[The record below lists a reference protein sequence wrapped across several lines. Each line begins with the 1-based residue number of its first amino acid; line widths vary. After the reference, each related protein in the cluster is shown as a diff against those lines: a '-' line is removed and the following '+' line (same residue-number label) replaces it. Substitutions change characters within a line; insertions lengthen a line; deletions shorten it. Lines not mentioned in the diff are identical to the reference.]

1 MQERDQITLGSFDIL
16 QIFDWKCTFTE
27 IRVALHKVVA
37 FLVGASEG
45 GLTIVFI
52 NLHYVSLHCA
62 AVIDN
67 FHVVLPKHSK
77 LSNRIPL

>member
-1 MQERDQITLGSFDIL
+1 MQERDRITLGSFDIL

-27 IRVALHKVVA
+27 IRVALHKLVA

-45 GLTIVFI
+45 GLTIVFLLTF
-52 NLHYVSLHCA
+52 NYVSTLHCA

-67 FHVVLPKHSK
+67 FHVVLPKHF
-77 LSNRIPL
+77 